1 MKQYKHERRELTV
14 ESIRELYGGSHIA
27 NDVLLVDNFEGG
39 MKVDAPAEVQC
50 LMCALCLEGECRYVV
65 DAVEHV
71 VKAGDIVVVGRGQ
84 TLSSI
89 SGDTVFKSIAMV
101 LSYELFNE
109 SVKDVHDLS
118 SFFLFTKNHPVYS
131 LTAEEVATIRE
142 YYSMIHRKVDDE
154 THTYRR
160 ETVISLFRALLC
172 DIANVM
178 YRTQCDD
185 VPVSRAEEIFMDFI
199 ALVELHHS
207 HERRVGWYSQQLC
220 LSAKYMSGAVKSVS
234 RRTPNQWIDYYVMRD
249 LRVELRNTS
258 RSVKEIAQSMNFS
271 SQSFLGK
278 YFKERAGMSPK
289 EYRNSTLKA
298 RTDSA
303 E

>member
-1 MKQYKHERRELTV
+1 MEEMIQHEHKRRELTV
-14 ESIRELYGGSHIA
+14 ESIRELYGGSHVA
-27 NDVLLVDNFEGG
+27 NDVLLVDDFEGG
-39 MKVDAPAEVQC
+39 MKVEAPADVQC
-50 LMCALCLEGECRYVV
+50 LMFALCLEGECRYVV

-71 VKAGDIVVVGRGQ
+71 VRAGDIVVVGKGQ

-89 SGDTVFKSIAMV
+89 SGGVPFKSIAMV
-101 LSYELFNE
+101 MSYELFNE

-118 SFFLFTKNHPVYS
+118 SLFLFTKNHPVYN
-131 LTAEEVATIRE
+131 LNPDEAAAIRE
-142 YYSMIHRKVDDE
+142 YYSLIHRKVDDE
-154 THTYRR
+154 SHTYRR

-178 YRTQCDD
+178 YRVQCDD
-185 VPVSRAEEIFMDFI
+185 YPVSRAEEIFMDFI

-220 LSAKYMSGAVKSVS
+220 LSPKYMSGAVKSVS

-258 RSVKEIAQSMNFS
+258 HSVKEIASKMNFS
-271 SQSFLGK
+271 SQSLLGK

-289 EYRNSTLKA
+289 EYRNS
-298 RTDSA
+298 
-303 E
+303 